1 MAVFVLLFF
10 ALVSQEPSQP
20 PAPLS
25 PESETCLVCHTE
37 ALDLVFGDGTTRTIR
52 VDLQLLAGSSHGGK
66 AQCLDCHPAARE
78 VPHRERPFGSARQF
92 TVAASEAC
100 RTCHFGELRR
110 TLDSVHA
117 DAVARGDRMAPV
129 CVDCHGGHDVHSPNV
144 PRTRVAATCAKC
156 HAGIAEVYA
165 ASVHGQDLAQNVADA
180 PTCTDCHSSH
190 DIAGPTQIGWRSM
203 TPQICGRCHSDKGRM
218 DKYGLST
225 DVLTTYVADFHGKT
239 ASFRRVSGSSAG
251 EPFVA
256 VCGDCHGTHDVQR
269 ADAAASPVL
278 RANLAKTCQQCHPG
292 ASTSF
297 PDSWL
302 SHYEPSFSHAPAVYA
317 VKLAYWFL
325 IPFIIGGLLLQMLLH
340 LWRVAVNR

>member
-1 MAVFVLLFF
+1 
-10 ALVSQEPSQP
+10 
-20 PAPLS
+20 
-25 PESETCLVCHTE
+25 
-37 ALDLVFGDGTTRTIR
+37 
-52 VDLQLLAGSSHGGK
+52 
-66 AQCLDCHPAARE
+66 
-78 VPHRERPFGSARQF
+78 
-92 TVAASEAC
+92 
-100 RTCHFGELRR
+100 
-110 TLDSVHA
+110 
-117 DAVARGDRMAPV
+117 
-129 CVDCHGGHDVHSPNV
+129 
-144 PRTRVAATCAKC
+144 
-156 HAGIAEVYA
+156 
-165 ASVHGQDLAQNVADA
+165 
-180 PTCTDCHSSH
+180 
-190 DIAGPTQIGWRSM
+190 M

-239 ASFRRVSGSSAG
+239 ASFRRASGSSAG

-256 VCGDCHGTHDVQR
+256 VCGDCHGTHDVRR